1 MFERF
6 TDRSRRVV
14 VLAQEEARLLRH
26 NHIGTE
32 HLLLGLIAERDSV
45 AARTLRALNVTIDA
59 ARDQVRQII
68 GPGHLEQADHIPF
81 TPRAK
86 KVLELSLREALSLK
100 SDSIGT
106 EHLLLGL
113 IAEGKGAGVQVLAK
127 LGTPL
132 RAVRDKTIELASTQP
147 DPVPAGPLPTPFV
160 VRQRAEVTEIRDL
173 LASIDRRL
181 AAIEECLG
189 IGGPPEEPSEAPPA
203 AYDAE

>member
-14 VLAQEEARLLRH
+14 VRAQEEARFLGH
-26 NHIGTE
+26 DHIGTE
-32 HLLLGLIAERDSV
+32 HLLLGLLAENESV
-45 AARTLRALNVTIDA
+45 AARALRALNIALDA
-59 ARDQVRQII
+59 AREEVRQIS
-68 GPGHLEQADHIPF
+68 GPGHHKQPERIPF

-100 SDSIGT
+100 SDYIGT

-113 IAEGKGAGVQVLAK
+113 TTEGMGVGAQTLVK
-127 LGTPL
+127 LGAPL
-132 RAVRDKTIELASTQP
+132 QAVRDKAIELAAAEP
-147 DPVPAGPLPTPFV
+147 DPIPAEPPTPLFV
-160 VRQRAEVTEIRDL
+160 QQRDDVTEIRRL
-173 LASIDRRL
+173 LTSIDRRL
-181 AAIEECLG
+181 AAIEECLD

>member
-14 VLAQEEARLLRH
+14 VLSQEEARLLGH
-26 NHIGTE
+26 DYIGTE
-32 HLLLGLIAERDSV
+32 HLLLGLLAEDESV
-45 AARTLRALNVTIDA
+45 SARALRALDITLDA

-68 GPGHLEQADHIPF
+68 GPGHHEQPERIPF

-86 KVLELSLREALSLK
+86 KVLELSLREALKLK
-100 SDSIGT
+100 SHHIGT

-113 IAEGKGAGVQVLAK
+113 VTEGMGVGAQILVQ

-132 RAVRDKTIELASTQP
+132 QAVRDKVIELAAAEP
-147 DPVPAGPLPTPFV
+147 DPIPAEPSPTPLFS
-160 VRQRAEVTEIRDL
+160 RQRDDVTEIRRL
-173 LASIDRRL
+173 LTSIDRRL

-189 IGGPPEEPSEAPPA
+189 IGGPPEEPGEAPPA